1 MKTDKRTQLLKILS
15 DASQSISSA
24 ALANMLGTS
33 ERTVRNYIKA
43 INEEGKAVITSSREG
58 YRLESH
64 TASLDTLPNEAESRV
79 WKVLSDLLT
88 SKEGVN
94 AFDEAEAL
102 YVSSSTILNTVI
114 PQVKEI
120 AKEYDLRIE
129 SQKYQFYLRGSEQ
142 NRRKMIGSLA
152 VRNTYGF
159 FNSKDALEQLFPSQ
173 DIDGIMQELFIV
185 PFSLVS
191 AIPSLWAI
199 LRRFVPVLPDISPLS
214 TFSFGLIGLFVVFV
228 IPYNCLQK
236 IEKKD
241 RSMIAGFTGIGA
253 YMMCMNFQTV
263 DGGSLVSMN
272 KFGAGGMFTAMVVGL
287 MVAVIYK
294 LLAKYSFFG
303 EDSVIPDFV
312 KNWFDN
318 IAAILISLTVA
329 YLFTYIAKIDVFAMV
344 QILMKPVT
352 SFAQSAPGVI
362 MIVFLQ
368 NVFYFFGVSGWVF
381 TPVTRSITQAAIA
394 ENAEL
399 VAAGLAPKNIYAYGF
414 SRYHHIGGQ
423 GATLPLALFMLR
435 AKSKKFRLLGKATL
449 VPSIF
454 NINEP
459 LQYGAVVGNPF
470 MLIPTVLIA
479 IILPGF
485 SYLWFA
491 MGWGTI
497 NYVNFDMNFAPNA
510 VSAFFM
516 SGGDW
521 RNVLLICI
529 NFVLAALIWY
539 PFFKAADKAECKKEA
554 EREAAK
560 AAKKAAKAAVKA

>member
-1 MKTDKRTQLLKILS
+1 MMEKIQAWIEKHL
-15 DASQSISSA
+15 
-24 ALANMLGTS
+24 
-33 ERTVRNYIKA
+33 VPV
-43 INEEGKAVITSSREG
+43 INKITSNFWFG
-58 YRLESH
+58 IV
-64 TASLDTLPNEAESRV
+64 AD
-79 WKVLSDLLT
+79 
-88 SKEGVN
+88 
-94 AFDEAEAL
+94 
-102 YVSSSTILNTVI
+102 
-114 PQVKEI
+114 
-120 AKEYDLRIE
+120 
-129 SQKYQFYLRGSEQ
+129 
-142 NRRKMIGSLA
+142 A
-152 VRNTYGF
+152 V
-159 FNSKDALEQLFPSQ
+159 
-173 DIDGIMQELFIV
+173 LFIV
-185 PFSLVS
+185 PFSMVS

-318 IAAILISLTVA
+318 IAAILISLTIA
-329 YLFTYIAKIDVFAMV
+329 YLFTYVAKIDVFAMV
-344 QILMKPVT
+344 QVLMKPVT

-381 TPVTRSITQAAIA
+381 TPVTRTITQAAIA

-414 SRYHHIGGQ
+414 SRYHHIGGVRRYPSAGTVHAACKIQEVPSAGQ
-423 GATLPLALFMLR
+423 GYAGALHLQHQRAFAVRCSRRQPLYADPHR
-435 AKSKKFRLLGKATL
+435 AHRHHPARLLLPVVRHGLGHHQLRQLRYELCPQRRICFLHVRRRLAQRSADLHQLCAGCADL
-449 VPSIF
+449 VS
-454 NINEP
+454 
-459 LQYGAVVGNPF
+459 
-470 MLIPTVLIA
+470 VL
-479 IILPGF
+479 
-485 SYLWFA
+485 
-491 MGWGTI
+491 
-497 NYVNFDMNFAPNA
+497 
-510 VSAFFM
+510 
-516 SGGDW
+516 
-521 RNVLLICI
+521 
-529 NFVLAALIWY
+529 
-539 PFFKAADKAECKKEA
+539 
-554 EREAAK
+554 
-560 AAKKAAKAAVKA
+560 